1 MLLAKAGTRDRRLF
15 ERLFELRSSRRRAAT
30 WSSES
35 AAEVMMAQ
43 PNRLCRGRPGK
54 AIKFIG
60 RAGNGKGSMARWRRP
75 GGPQGRAAQNSLPK
89 HTVVGRLPGGAPGTA
104 GQRQSGPNL
113 GPNLRRTGPERRARS
128 RTGPTEY
135 RRKPAYICTT

>member
-15 ERLFELRSSRRRAAT
+15 ERLFELRSSRRLAAT

-54 AIKFIG
+54 ALKFIG
-60 RAGNGKGSMARWRRP
+60 RAGNGKGSMARWRRA
-75 GGPQGRAAQNSLPK
+75 GGPQLALVGRRRAIRSPASPAAARAPQAAMSPRRRAA
-89 HTVVGRLPGGAPGTA
+89 
-104 GQRQSGPNL
+104 
-113 GPNLRRTGPERRARS
+113 
-128 RTGPTEY
+128 
-135 RRKPAYICTT
+135 I